1 MSKNSFFKNGSNTK
15 PLFRLS
21 KRFLLVTLTFIFS
34 LCSVEI
40 MEDFQGSPW
49 LKIYLLL
56 AALLW
61 GNLLIYLSFYP
72 QWGQRLIALK
82 KSDNAPNNTPK

>member
-1 MSKNSFFKNGSNTK
+1 MIKDLLAKTSSKEK
-15 PLFRLS
+15 PRPRFS
-21 KRFLLVTLTFIFS
+21 KRFLLITLTFIFS
-34 LCSVEI
+34 LCSVGI
-40 MEDFQGSPW
+40 MEDFQHAAG

-82 KSDNAPNNTPK
+82 KPDNAPK

>member
-1 MSKNSFFKNGSNTK
+1 MSKKILSQNSSKTK
-15 PLFRLS
+15 PHIRLS
-21 KRFLLVTLTFIFS
+21 KRFLLITLTFIFS
-34 LCSVEI
+34 LCSVGI
-40 MEDFQGSPW
+40 MEDFQGYTW

-82 KSDNAPNNTPK
+82 KSDNTPK